1 MERHYLLGNEAIAH
15 ACLESGI
22 DFASGLPGTP
32 SSEVIDVLRVQKDPA
47 YHVEWSV
54 NEKVA
59 LENALAAAWCGLRA
73 ICTMKHVGLNV
84 AADPLMTSAYTGV
97 TGGLVIM
104 SADDPFAHSSQNEQ
118 DTRSYAHF
126 ARLPCLDPPGVQEAH
141 DMIRTAFEIS
151 EEFKLPVLFR
161 PTTRICHSKGDV
173 ELGAIIPS
181 TRKGEFHKDPR
192 QYMVIPAHTR
202 VLHKKLNEKQPA
214 LKKRL
219 VERGLNHYTI
229 RGKTAIIASGIGAS
243 YVQELLP
250 PDVSFMKIG
259 AYPVDEEWLGEFAKK
274 HEKILVIEEL
284 APVVEEA
291 VRQVAGCVP
300 VFGKINGYAPYEGE
314 LSPAGV
320 AAIMVSAGF
329 LQQNPFAVSEPVQNL
344 PMRPPILC
352 AGCHHRA
359 AFYAMK
365 KVFKESAIYPS
376 DIGCYTLGLQL
387 GAVDTTICMGASITV
402 GSGISHSDASH
413 DVVCTIGDSTF
424 LHTGIQGLM
433 NAVYNGANMTVVI
446 LDNRITAMT
455 GHQPN
460 PNTGVTATGVETPP
474 VSLDAICRACGVT
487 FVETVDPYDMTGILR
502 VLEEAKKKTGVRV
515 IIAKQMCVI
524 VARRAG
530 VKRGRYAVNPESAP
544 AAAPACGSGVP
555 RSSLRTRRPGSMT
568 CAAGVQ
574 SAPASVRWGLSHGRL
589 SNDRKFRYPDRR
601 DRRAGN
607 DSRVQHPRRGLP
619 S

>member
-15 ACLESGI
+15 ACLETGVGFVSGY
-22 DFASGLPGTP
+22 PGTP

-47 YHVEWSV
+47 YYLEWSV

-59 LENALAAAWCGLRA
+59 LENALAAAWCGIRA

-97 TGGLVIM
+97 TGGFVIM

-118 DTRSYAHF
+118 DTRCYAHF
-126 ARLPCLDPPGVQEAH
+126 SRLPCLDPSGVQEAH
-141 DMIRTAFEIS
+141 DMIATAFEIS
-151 EEFKLPVLFR
+151 EEFGLPVLFR

-173 ELGAIIPS
+173 ELGPVS
-181 TRKGEFHKDPR
+181 RNTKKGEFHKDPR
-192 QYMVIPAHTR
+192 QYVVIPAHTR
-202 VLHKKLNEKQPA
+202 ILHKKLNEKQHA

-219 VERGLNHYTI
+219 VERGLNHYTV
-229 RGKTAIIASGIGAS
+229 RGKTAVIASGIGAS

-250 PDVSFMKIG
+250 PGVSFMKIG
-259 AYPVDEEWLGEFAKK
+259 AYPVDEEWLGKFVQQ
-274 HEKILVIEEL
+274 HDKILVIEEL

-314 LSPAGV
+314 LSPAV
-320 AAIMVSAGF
+320 VSLIMAKAGF
-329 LQQNPFAVSEPVQNL
+329 LEKNPFSSKDPVQNL
-344 PMRPPILC
+344 PSRPPILC

-365 KVFKESAIYPS
+365 KVFGESAIYPS

-387 GAVDTTICMGASITV
+387 GTVDTTICMGASITV
-402 GSGISHSDASH
+402 GSGIAHSGETRDI
-413 DVVCTIGDSTF
+413 VCTIGDSTF

-460 PNTGVTATGVETPP
+460 PNTGVTATGIETTP
-474 VSLDAICRACGVT
+474 VSLDAVCRSCGVT
-487 FVETVDPYDMTGILR
+487 FVETVDPYDLTGMLR
-502 VLEEAKKKTGVRV
+502 GLEAAKKKTGVKV

-530 VKRGRYAVNPESAP
+530 VKRGFYAVNPETCTGCGTCVRFGCP
-544 AAAPACGSGVP
+544 AIEIIDKKARITELCSG
-555 RSSLRTRRPGSMT
+555 
-568 CAAGVQ
+568 CAVC
-574 SAPASVRWGLSHGRL
+574 VRICPTG
-589 SNDRKFRYPDRR
+589 
-601 DRRAGN
+601 AI
-607 DSRVQHPRRGLP
+607 SREAKK
-619 S
+619 